1 MAEEP
6 ALCRDVSVPLPERFG
21 LNIFQP
27 RRCPFGTQ
35 LNEFSRLF
43 QRFQFQKD
51 PENRVSSLVAAK
63 KRVTC
68 RKNLVKKIALAKM
81 TKIMQTRCAK

>member
-1 MAEEP
+1 M
-6 ALCRDVSVPLPERFG
+6 
-21 LNIFQP
+21 
-27 RRCPFGTQ
+27 
-35 LNEFSRLF
+35 NEFSRVF

-81 TKIMQTRCAK
+81 TKIMQT

>member
-1 MAEEP
+1 MVP
-6 ALCRDVSVPLPERFG
+6 MLSVLLPERFSLNNFSKG
-21 LNIFQP
+21 LA
-27 RRCPFGTQ
+27 PFGTQ
-35 LNEFSRLF
+35 LNEFSRVF

-63 KRVTC
+63 KKVTC